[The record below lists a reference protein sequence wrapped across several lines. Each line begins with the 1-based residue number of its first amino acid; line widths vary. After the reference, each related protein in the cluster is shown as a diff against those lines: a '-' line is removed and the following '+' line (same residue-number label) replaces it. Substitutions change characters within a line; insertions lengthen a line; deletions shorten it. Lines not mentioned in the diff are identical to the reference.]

1 MGFVLGE
8 IGKLGFWK
16 WTLVNWSG
24 WVLEW
29 GFFRVRIGVLGRG
42 FEVKKV
48 WIELKAN
55 FDRLYQPMRLMR
67 RAN

>member
-1 MGFVLGE
+1 MGIGELEWLGFGMGFFGVG
-8 IGKLGFWK
+8 
-16 WTLVNWSG
+16 
-24 WVLEW
+24 
-29 GFFRVRIGVLGRG
+29 IGVLGRD

>member
-1 MGFVLGE
+1 MGIGELEWLDFGMGF
-8 IGKLGFWK
+8 F
-16 WTLVNWSG
+16 
-24 WVLEW
+24 
-29 GFFRVRIGVLGRG
+29 GVLGRD